1 MLRLTNVVKEY
12 GTAENKVL
20 ALKGVSL
27 DFRKNEFVSILGAS
41 GCGKTTMLNIVGGL
55 DRYTEGDIIID
66 GVSTKK
72 YKDVDWDT
80 YRNHKIGFIFQS
92 YNLIS
97 HLNIIENVELSLT
110 LSGIGASERKK
121 RAEAALEA
129 VGLQEKK
136 NKKPNQLS
144 GGQMQ
149 RVSIARALVNN
160 PSIILADEPTGA
172 LDSVTSVQI
181 MELLKEL
188 AKDRLVIMVTHNRE
202 LAETYS
208 TRIVTISDGQ
218 IVSDSNPYDYTQ
230 EMEIDAEKKKV
241 EEKKLL
247 EESIEEES
255 VINENVSVADSVEDK
270 KAKKKDKLIVK
281 AKKRVLKHSSMS
293 FLTAV
298 KLSAKNM
305 LTKKGRTVMTAIAS
319 SIGIIGVALVL
330 AISNGFTGYISDMER
345 TTLAGY
351 PITVEQAGI
360 DLAKAMTVMSSADT
374 SENKKRPNEDVIVYY
389 SNSSIVDAME
399 IIQTNNIT
407 DEMVSAL
414 EKTVSLGYASAVQ
427 KTYGYNMTV
436 VGKIE
441 KKSGMTYEKLNASA
455 GGMSMS
461 SIMSSGYDIGW
472 QALVGNESYTLSQ
485 YDVVEGVFPTQANQV
500 VLIIDQYNQV
510 SKSVYDSLNLSGKQ
524 TGFSEVIGKKFKVV
538 GNDNVYSQNS
548 AGYFDESEDYERMY
562 SVGEKNIEVE
572 IVGIIRE
579 KEGMLMTMQTPGV
592 GYTQALAEEMLV
604 IEDNSAIVKAQRLA
618 KDYDVISGKTLD
630 EINEGNTGILA
641 SISKTT
647 HKTLLQKIG
656 GDKTPITVSIY
667 PLNFEGKEKIISYI
681 ANYNLTAEDKISFSD
696 MSAIATST
704 MKQMVKV
711 ISIVLV
717 CFAAVSLLVSSVM
730 ISIITYVSVVERTK
744 EIGILRSLGA
754 RKKDIAG
761 VFNAET
767 FIIGFGSG
775 VLGVIITYLL
785 SIPIN
790 LIIKAK
796 IGIGTLCMLSP
807 WHALLMIG
815 ISILLTVIA
824 GLSPALMASKK
835 DPVIALRTE

>member
-12 GTAENKVL
+12 GTAENKIM
-20 ALKGVSL
+20 ALRGVSL

-55 DRYTEGDIIID
+55 DRYTDGDIFID

-110 LSGIGASERKK
+110 LSGISASERKK
-121 RAEAALEA
+121 RAEKALEA
-129 VGLQEKK
+129 VGLQDKK
-136 NKKPNQLS
+136 YQKPNQLS

-149 RVSIARALVNN
+149 RVSIARALINN

-188 AKDRLVIMVTHNRE
+188 ANDRLVIMVTHNRE

-208 TRIVTISDGQ
+208 TRIVTISDGE
-218 IVSDSNPYDYTQ
+218 IISDSNPYDYT
-230 EMEIDAEKKKV
+230 EDLEKDAEKKK
-241 EEKKLL
+241 L
-247 EESIEEES
+247 EENKILEDKLKAEAS
-255 VINENVSVADSVEDK
+255 NEKSVADNVADK
-270 KAKKKDKLIVK
+270 KVKKKDKLIIK
-281 AKKRVLKHSSMS
+281 AKKRELSHSSMS

-305 LTKKGRTVMTAIAS
+305 FTKKGRTVLTAIAS

-330 AISNGFTGYISDMER
+330 AISNGFTSYITDMER
-345 TTLAGY
+345 TTLSGY
-351 PITVEQAGI
+351 PLTVQQSGI
-360 DLAKAMTVMSSADT
+360 DLAKAMTVMATTDT
-374 SENKKRPNEDVIVYY
+374 SSNKTRPSDDVIVYY
-389 SNSSIVDAME
+389 SNASIVDAMQ
-399 IIQTNNIT
+399 IIQKNNID
-407 DEMVSAL
+407 DEMVAAL
-414 EKTVSLGYASAVQ
+414 ENTVTLGYATAVQ

-436 VGKIE
+436 VGAVE
-441 KKSGMTYEKLNASA
+441 KRGTITYEKLSA
-455 GGMSMS
+455 PSGGMSMNAIGS
-461 SIMSSGYDIGW
+461 SYDLNF
-472 QALVGNESYTLSQ
+472 QALVGNESYTMSQ
-485 YDVVEGVFPTQANQV
+485 YEKVRGNFPTKANEV

-510 SKSVYDSLNLSGKQ
+510 SKSVYDALNLSGKQ
-524 TGFSEVIGKKFKVV
+524 TGFDEVLGKKFKVI
-538 GNDNVYSQNS
+538 GNNNVYKSDGDIFVETDN
-548 AGYFDESEDYERMY
+548 YEKMY
-562 SVGEKNIEVE
+562 NATENNIEIEV
-572 IVGIIRE
+572 VGIIRE
-579 KEGMLMTMQTPGV
+579 KEGMLMTMQTPGI
-592 GYTQALAEEMLV
+592 GYTQALAEEMLN
-604 IEDNSAIVKAQRLA
+604 IEQNSKIVKAQREA
-618 KDYDVISGKTLD
+618 TDYDVISGKTFD
-630 EINEGNTGILA
+630 ELNESNTGILG
-641 SISKTT
+641 SINNVTQ
-647 HKTLLQKIG
+647 KTLLQTLG

-667 PLNFEGKEKIISYI
+667 PADFTGKEKIITYI
-681 ANYNLTAEDKISFSD
+681 SDYNKTAENKISYSD

-711 ISIVLV
+711 ISIVLI

-754 RKKDIAG
+754 RKKDIAS

-767 FIIGFGSG
+767 FIIGFASG
-775 VLGVIITYLL
+775 VLGVIITYLV

-815 ISILLTVIA
+815 ISILLTVLA

>member
-12 GTAENKVL
+12 GTAENKIM
-20 ALKGVSL
+20 ALRGVSL

-55 DRYTEGDIIID
+55 DRYTDGDIFID

-110 LSGIGASERKK
+110 LSGISASERKK
-121 RAEAALEA
+121 RAEKALEA
-129 VGLQEKK
+129 VGLQDKK
-136 NKKPNQLS
+136 YQKPNQLS

-149 RVSIARALVNN
+149 RVSIARALINN

-188 AKDRLVIMVTHNRE
+188 ANDRLVIMVTHNRE

-208 TRIVTISDGQ
+208 TRIVTISDGE
-218 IVSDSNPYDYTQ
+218 IISDSNPYDYT
-230 EMEIDAEKKKV
+230 EDLEKDAEKKKLEENKIL
-241 EEKKLL
+241 EEKLKA
-247 EESIEEES
+247 E
-255 VINENVSVADSVEDK
+255 VANETSVADTVADK
-270 KAKKKDKLIVK
+270 KVKKKDRLIIK
-281 AKKRVLKHSSMS
+281 AKKRELSHSSMS

-305 LTKKGRTVMTAIAS
+305 FTKKGRTVLTAIAS

-330 AISNGFTGYISDMER
+330 AISNGFTSYITDMER
-345 TTLAGY
+345 TTLSGY
-351 PITVEQAGI
+351 PLTVQQSGI
-360 DLAKAMTVMSSADT
+360 DLAKAMTVMSTTDT
-374 SENKKRPNEDVIVYY
+374 SSNKVRPSDDVIVYY
-389 SNSSIVDAME
+389 SNASIVDAMQ
-399 IIQTNNIT
+399 IIQKNNID
-407 DEMVSAL
+407 DEMVAAL
-414 EKTVSLGYASAVQ
+414 ENTVTLGYATAVQ

-436 VGKIE
+436 VGAVE
-441 KKSGMTYEKLNASA
+441 KRGTIAYEKLNAPA
-455 GGMSMS
+455 GGMSMNAIGS
-461 SIMSSGYDIGW
+461 SYDLNF
-472 QALVGNESYTLSQ
+472 QALVGNESYTMSQ
-485 YDVVEGVFPTQANQV
+485 YEKVRGNFPTKANEV

-510 SKSVYDSLNLSGKQ
+510 SKSVYDALNLSGKQ
-524 TGFSEVIGKKFKVV
+524 TGFEEVLGKKFKVI
-538 GNDNVYSQNS
+538 GNNNVYKSD
-548 AGYFDESEDYERMY
+548 GDIFVETDDYKKMY
-562 SVGEKNIEVE
+562 NATENNIEIEV
-572 IVGIIRE
+572 VGIIRE
-579 KEGMLMTMQTPGV
+579 KEGMLMTMQTPGI
-592 GYTQALAEEMLV
+592 GYTQALAEEMLS
-604 IEDNSAIVKAQRLA
+604 IEQNSKIVEAQRNA
-618 KDYDVISGKTLD
+618 TDFDVISGKTFEEL
-630 EINEGNTGILA
+630 NESNTGILG
-641 SISKTT
+641 SINKVTQ
-647 HKTLLQKIG
+647 KTLLQTLG

-667 PLNFEGKEKIISYI
+667 PADFTGKEKIITYI
-681 ANYNLTAEDKISFSD
+681 SDYNKTAENKISYSD

-711 ISIVLV
+711 ISIVLI

-754 RKKDIAG
+754 RKKDIAS

-767 FIIGFGSG
+767 FIIGFASG
-775 VLGVIITYLL
+775 VLGVIITYLV

-815 ISILLTVIA
+815 ISILLTVLA

>member
-12 GTAENKVL
+12 GTAENKIM
-20 ALKGVSL
+20 ALRGVSL

-55 DRYTEGDIIID
+55 DRYTDGDIFID

-110 LSGIGASERKK
+110 LSGISASERKK
-121 RAEAALEA
+121 RAEKALEA
-129 VGLQEKK
+129 VGLQDKK
-136 NKKPNQLS
+136 YQKPNQLS

-149 RVSIARALVNN
+149 RVSIARALINN

-188 AKDRLVIMVTHNRE
+188 ANDRLVIMVTHNRE

-208 TRIVTISDGQ
+208 TRIVTISDGE
-218 IVSDSNPYDYTQ
+218 IISDSNPYDYT
-230 EMEIDAEKKKV
+230 EDLEKDAEKKKLEENKIL
-241 EEKKLL
+241 EEKLKA
-247 EESIEEES
+247 E
-255 VINENVSVADSVEDK
+255 VANETSVADNVADK
-270 KAKKKDKLIVK
+270 KVKKKDKLIIK
-281 AKKRVLKHSSMS
+281 AKKRELSHSSMS

-305 LTKKGRTVMTAIAS
+305 FTKKGRTVLTAIAS

-330 AISNGFTGYISDMER
+330 AISNGFTSYITDMER
-345 TTLAGY
+345 TTLSGY
-351 PITVEQAGI
+351 PLTVQQSGI
-360 DLAKAMTVMSSADT
+360 DLAKAMTVMSTTDT
-374 SENKKRPNEDVIVYY
+374 SSNKVRPSDDVIVYY
-389 SNSSIVDAME
+389 SNASIIDAMQ
-399 IIQTNNIT
+399 IIQKNDID
-407 DEMVSAL
+407 DEMVATL
-414 EKTVSLGYASAVQ
+414 ENTVTLGYATAVQ

-436 VGKIE
+436 VGAVE
-441 KKSGMTYEKLNASA
+441 KRGTIAYEKLNAPA

-461 SIMSSGYDIGW
+461 AIGSAYDLNF
-472 QALVGNESYTLSQ
+472 QALVGNESYTMSQ
-485 YDVVEGVFPTQANQV
+485 YEKVRGNFPTKANEV

-510 SKSVYDSLNLSGKQ
+510 SKSVYDALNLSGKQ
-524 TGFSEVIGKKFKVV
+524 TGFEEVLGKKFKVI
-538 GNDNVYSQNS
+538 GNNNVYKSD
-548 AGYFDESEDYERMY
+548 GDIFVETDDYKKMY
-562 SVGEKNIEVE
+562 NATENNIEIEV
-572 IVGIIRE
+572 VGIIRE
-579 KEGMLMTMQTPGV
+579 KEGMLMTMQTPGI
-592 GYTQALAEEMLV
+592 GYTQALAEEMLS
-604 IEDNSAIVKAQRLA
+604 IEQNSKIVEAQRNA
-618 KDYDVISGKTLD
+618 TDFDVISGKTFEEL
-630 EINEGNTGILA
+630 NESNTGILG
-641 SISKTT
+641 SINKVTQ
-647 HKTLLQKIG
+647 KTLLQTLG

-667 PLNFEGKEKIISYI
+667 PADFTGKEKIITYI
-681 ANYNLTAEDKISFSD
+681 NDYNKTAENKISYSD

-711 ISIVLV
+711 ISIVLI

-754 RKKDIAG
+754 RKKDIAS

-767 FIIGFGSG
+767 FIIGFASG
-775 VLGVIITYLL
+775 VLGVIITYLV

-815 ISILLTVIA
+815 ISILLTVLA